1 MFRPPFTMRWPV
13 SAGER
18 PNLKQARPR
27 HRAGDSFSNFRK
39 KLTDVVSASLI
50 NLPIEGKLFEIY
62 FVRLIGTPNQVS
74 KYDAGVRAGTE
85 FSSSRI
91 TRN

>member
-13 SAGER
+13 STGER
-18 PNLKQARPR
+18 PNEKQARPR
-27 HRAGDSFSNFRK
+27 FGAGDFFSRFRK

-50 NLPIEGKLFEIY
+50 NLPTVGKLFEIY

-85 FSSSRI
+85 FSSSK
-91 TRN
+91 NH

>member
-13 SAGER
+13 STGER
-18 PNLKQARPR
+18 PNEKQARPR
-27 HRAGDSFSNFRK
+27 HRAGDFFSRFRK

-50 NLPIEGKLFEIY
+50 NLPTVGKLFEIY

-74 KYDAGVRAGTE
+74 KNDAGVRAGFE
-85 FSSSRI
+85 FSSSK
-91 TRN
+91 NH